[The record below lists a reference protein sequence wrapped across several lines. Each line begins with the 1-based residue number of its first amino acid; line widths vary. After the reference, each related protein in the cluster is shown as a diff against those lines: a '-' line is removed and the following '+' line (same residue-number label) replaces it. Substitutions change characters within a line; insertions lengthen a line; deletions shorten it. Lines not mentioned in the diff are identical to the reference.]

1 MAVVQWI
8 AANWMQVAV
17 AILAVDAALIPLLPN
32 VPFLKQVYDA
42 LSKVVPPKA

>member
-1 MAVVQWI
+1 MGVFSWL
-8 AANWMQVAV
+8 AANWQGLVV

-42 LSKVVPPKA
+42 LSKVAPKS